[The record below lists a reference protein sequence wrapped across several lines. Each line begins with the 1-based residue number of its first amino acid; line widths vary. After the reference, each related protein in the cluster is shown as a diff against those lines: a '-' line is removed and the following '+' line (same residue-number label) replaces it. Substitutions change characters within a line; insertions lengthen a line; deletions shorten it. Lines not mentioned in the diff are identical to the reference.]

1 MALTSLE
8 NYATQAYDGIRRYS
22 NQADE
27 EDDIETVQ
35 NIMPVSKLLSFD
47 LVGHIE
53 VIDLTSE
60 TIREILEQLD
70 PQMHS
75 KIMVASTIR
84 VCSLL
89 EFHR

>member
-1 MALTSLE
+1 MC
-8 NYATQAYDGIRRYS
+8 
-22 NQADE
+22 
-27 EDDIETVQ
+27 
-35 NIMPVSKLLSFD
+35 LSIISV
-47 LVGHIE
+47 LCTYYVLNLKSVGHIE